1 MNPDT
6 DGLSPEQ
13 RLDDIEDALKILM
26 EPNTMT
32 ENPSAWTALHNNPDQ
47 RKKYLAYVAD
57 RWSWIVKTYVAPRA
71 SGSPGGGAHIY
82 LAVAKADCWMY
93 HPPVVEE
100 VCALV
105 AAWTE
110 AYHRNSKPTSDPVN
124 WHDRW
129 LPNCIA
135 RIADYGIEKCAMEG
149 ACIMT
154 GETKGTPAHDNTRV
168 PA

>member
-1 MNPDT
+1 MTSDAPT
-6 DGLSPEQ
+6 VES
-13 RLDDIEDALKILM
+13 RLDDIEEALGILM

-32 ENPSAWTALHNNPDQ
+32 ENPSAWTALHKDPDQ
-47 RKKYLAYVAD
+47 RSKYLDYVAG
-57 RWSWIVKTYVAPRA
+57 RWAWIVETYVVSRA
-71 SGSPGGGAHIY
+71 TGSQGAGAHTY
-82 LAVAKADCWMY
+82 QAVAEARCWMH
-93 HPPVVEE
+93 HPAVVEE

-110 AYHRNSKPTSDPVN
+110 AYHRNSKPTSDPIN

-135 RIADYGIEKCAMEG
+135 RIADYGIAECVTDQT
-149 ACIMT
+149 CHRT
-154 GETKGTPAHDNTRV
+154 GEKYPEPADDTRV

>member
-13 RLDDIEDALKILM
+13 RLDEIEEALGILM

-47 RKKYLAYVAD
+47 RKKYLAYVTD
-57 RWSWIVKTYVAPRA
+57 RWHWIVQTYVASRA
-71 SGSPGGGAHIY
+71 GSGAGAAAHTY
-82 LAVAKADCWMY
+82 ETVLQARCWMH
-93 HPPVVEE
+93 HPAVVEE

-110 AYHRNSKPTSDPVN
+110 AYHRNSKPTSDPIN

-135 RIADYGIEKCAMEG
+135 RIADYGIADCVAER
-149 ACIMT
+149 ACVRT
-154 GETKGTPAHDNTRV
+154 GEKYPEPVDDTRV